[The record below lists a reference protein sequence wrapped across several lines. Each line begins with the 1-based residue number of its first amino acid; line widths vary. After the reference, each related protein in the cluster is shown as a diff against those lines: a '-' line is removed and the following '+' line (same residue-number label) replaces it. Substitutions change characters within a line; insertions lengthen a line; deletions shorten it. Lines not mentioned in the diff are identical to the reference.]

1 MKRAEAEAKSEFE
14 QAEAVVSDGQVRSL
28 CSWGKRGENLNLIC
42 FSCLVHEQK
51 EVDQLLTQQ
60 TTIKLQ
66 TQRYAQKIDAARAEC
81 AKLQQEENR
90 QQILVDVSVHL
101 APDPHIVIVS
111 LQRWTLA
118 GGYLYGY

>member
-1 MKRAEAEAKSEFE
+1 LSKPRLLLATVKYARYVPGVN
-14 QAEAVVSDGQVRSL
+14 VVIFD
-28 CSWGKRGENLNLIC
+28 LIY

-90 QQILVDVSVHL
+90 QQTLVDVS
-101 APDPHIVIVS
+101 A
-111 LQRWTLA
+111 
-118 GGYLYGY
+118 YLVQIRIS